1 MDLAEHIHKIRTY
14 QPLDWT
20 ELAHTF
26 LRFGYPARK
35 TEVRLTRTQRIPACA
50 SDETFEQALDDSGLT
65 PMCEHLYPTELSQ
78 AQ

>member
-26 LRFGYPARK
+26 LRHAYKARQ
-35 TEVRLTRTQRIPACA
+35 TPLRLTRTTRIPACA
-50 SDETFEQALDDSGLT
+50 SDEMFEQALMLSGLT